1 MTVQLSEAEIATVNQ
16 ILARHLGD
24 MDCRI
29 FGSRAKGTA
38 KKYSDLD
45 IAVVGSEPIPL
56 LTLSNLEESFSES
69 DLPFKVDIVDWQR
82 ITNEFQEKIKT
93 EWVKLKA

>member
-1 MTVQLSEAEIATVNQ
+1 MTVQISEREIATVNK
-16 ILARHLGD
+16 ILARHLGN
-24 MDCRI
+24 MDYRI

-45 IAVVGSEPIPL
+45 VVLLGNEPISL
-56 LTLSNLEESFSES
+56 LTLSNLEEEFAES

-82 ITNEFQEKIKT
+82 ITTDFQEKIKS
-93 EWVKLKA
+93 EWIKI